1 MEHINKNNINQK
13 IKNFI
18 LNAIQIPDLRDDDN
32 LFETGIVNSLFAV
45 QLLTFLE
52 KSFNIRVSP
61 EDLLMENF
69 QSVDSATSFVL
80 HKQSV

>member
-1 MEHINKNNINQK
+1 MEKTIKNNINQK

-18 LNAIQIPDLRDDDN
+18 LGAIQIPELKNDDN

-52 KSFNIRVSP
+52 KTFDIQVSP

-69 QSVDSATSFVL
+69 QSIDSATLFVL
-80 HKQSV
+80 QKQSG